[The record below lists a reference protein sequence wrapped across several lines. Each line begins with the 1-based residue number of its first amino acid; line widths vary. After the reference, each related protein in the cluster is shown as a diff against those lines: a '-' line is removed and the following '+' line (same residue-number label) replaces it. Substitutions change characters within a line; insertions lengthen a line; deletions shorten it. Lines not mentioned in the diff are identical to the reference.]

1 MMKDREM
8 LNAIFKNAKMG
19 VVGINSV
26 SRYAGAQLCM
36 ELKKQKKEYS
46 DICRE
51 AHRLQSAKDN
61 PVKGLSSFAIKG
73 SDMLSRMKLSY
84 DSSDSKIAEMMINGS
99 VMGIT
104 KIIRGKRSY
113 EGHDERVKK
122 LSQKLLLTE
131 QNNIESMKGFL

>member
-8 LNAIFKNAKMG
+8 LNAIFRNAKMG

-26 SRYAGAQLCM
+26 SKRAGTQLTM
-36 ELKKQKKEYS
+36 ELKKQKREYAE
-46 DICRE
+46 ICRE

-61 PVKGLSSFAIKG
+61 PVKGLSPLAEKG
-73 SDMLSRMKLSY
+73 SHMLSRMKLSY

-104 KIIRGKRSY
+104 KIIRSKRSY
-113 EGHDERVKK
+113 TGHDNRIKA
-122 LSQKLLLTE
+122 LSQKLLVTE
-131 QNNIESMKGFL
+131 QNNIESMKAFL

>member
-1 MMKDREM
+1 MKDREM
-8 LNAIFKNAKMG
+8 LNAIFRNAKMG

-26 SRYAGAQLCM
+26 SKYAGMQLCS
-36 ELKKQKKEYS
+36 ELKKQKKEYA

-51 AHRLQSAKDN
+51 AHRLQSAKDH
-61 PVKGLSSFAIKG
+61 PVKGLSSFAVKG
-73 SDMLSRMKLSY
+73 SEMLSKVKLSY

-104 KIIRGKRSY
+104 KIIRSKRAY
-113 EGHDERVKK
+113 EGHDKRVRE

-131 QNNIESMKGFL
+131 QNNIESMKSFL